1 MKLIHTSDWH
11 LGRIIYGRSLIEDQR
26 YFAEHFFLNLLEAER
41 PDAVILAGDLFDRQ
55 IAPVEA
61 LRLFD
66 ALVTEICGN
75 RRIPV
80 IAVSGNHDGA
90 DRLGLGGALL
100 GKAGL
105 HITSRLDPYA
115 PPVVLPGRPEV
126 HIYTL
131 PYFDPAMAR
140 DCLKD
145 EELRGFP
152 AAYAAVLEILR
163 ARLDSNAFNILV
175 AHCFVA
181 GAETSES
188 ESPLFIGG
196 SGEVPG
202 SLFNGFDYVALG
214 HLHRAQTL
222 GERIRY
228 SGSPLKY
235 SFDEEHHKKS
245 VTVLEVGDTVTIRPI
260 PVVPLRDMR
269 TLSGPVE
276 ALEEAACADAHK
288 NDYISAELT
297 GLPVYEPMHRL
308 RRVYPN
314 TLSVRNG
321 SFAAAA
327 GDEERAALRQSEPQ
341 TVFAEFMRQM
351 CGCEAEAADLAVFSE
366 AYVAASGRGNGHET

>member
-1 MKLIHTSDWH
+1 M
-11 LGRIIYGRSLIEDQR
+11 
-26 YFAEHFFLNLLEAER
+26 
-41 PDAVILAGDLFDRQ
+41 
-55 IAPVEA
+55 
-61 LRLFD
+61 
-66 ALVTEICGN
+66 
-75 RRIPV
+75 
-80 IAVSGNHDGA
+80 
-90 DRLGLGGALL
+90 
-100 GKAGL
+100 
-105 HITSRLDPYA
+105 
-115 PPVVLPGRPEV
+115 

-327 GDEERAALRQSEPQ
+327 GDEERAALRKASRRPSLLNSCGKCVGAKQRRPIWPYFQRRMSPRAEGGTGMRPEL
-341 TVFAEFMRQM
+341 VRMRAFGPYLGEASVDFAPLWQAQIFLIT
-351 CGCEAEAADLAVFSE
+351 GPTAGGKPPS
-366 AYVAASGRGNGHET
+366 STP

>member
-1 MKLIHTSDWH
+1 MKILHTSDWH
-11 LGRIIYGRSLIEDQR
+11 LGRVIYGRSLIEDQQ
-26 YFAEHFFLNLLEAER
+26 YFIERFFLPLLEDER
-41 PDAVILAGDLFDRQ
+41 PDAVILAGDIFDRQ

-66 ALVTEICGN
+66 AFVTEVCG
-75 RRIPV
+75 RRHIPV

-100 GKAGL
+100 RESGL

-115 PPVVLPGRPEV
+115 PPVVLPGKREV

-140 DCLKD
+140 DCLRE
-145 EELRGFP
+145 EELRGFA
-152 AAYAAVLEILR
+152 AAYSAVLEILR
-163 ARLDSNAFNILV
+163 ERLDPAAFNILV

-188 ESPLFIGG
+188 ESPIFIGG

-202 SLFNGFDYVALG
+202 ILFDGFDYVALG

-222 GERIRY
+222 GEKIRY

-245 VTVLEVGDTVTIRPI
+245 VTMLEVGETLSLRQI
-260 PVVPLRDMR
+260 PVAFLRDMR
-269 TLSGPVE
+269 TLSGGIE
-276 ALEEAACADAHK
+276 ELEAAAETDPGRE
-288 NDYISAELT
+288 DYISAELT

-308 RRVYPN
+308 RQIYPN

-321 SFAAAA
+321 SFAADGAR
-327 GDEERAALRQSEPQ
+327 EERAALRGSDPQ

-351 CGCEAEAADLAVFSE
+351 CGSEAEAADLAVFSA
-366 AYVAASGRGNGHET
+366 AYDAASGKGAQV